1 MKKKKLKE
9 KKTGH
14 HSSSSLGAERVVV
27 LMSAV
32 MVGAVGCIEMVV
44 ASSLAENEQSLRLCP
59 VCRPGV
65 GVMWWL
71 AFIVVHSDRKSG

>member
-32 MVGAVGCIEMVV
+32 MMVGAVGCVEMVV
-44 ASSLAENEQSLRLCP
+44 AIVTGREGTGIETLPHSLSGCWCD
-59 VCRPGV
+59 VVV
-65 GVMWWL
+65 GVRSCL
-71 AFIVVHSDRKSG
+71 